1 MDKETLMSME
11 ACMLLSILNMKLRDE
26 FNTLEDLIKSYDLDT
41 EELINKLSKSG
52 YIYNIEINQF
62 MQK

>member
-52 YIYNIEINQF
+52 YIHNIEINQF

>member
-1 MDKETLMSME
+1 MDKETIMNMD
-11 ACMLLSILNMKLRDE
+11 AHMLLSILNMKLRDE
-26 FNTLEDLIKSYDLDT
+26 FDTLEDLIKSYDLDR